1 VTCTLTCRCSH
12 PQHAHTGAWG
22 CPTACTGGCGCSY
35 FEPDLPAPVPVV
47 PALSFVADTGDLDV
61 LDGSYD
67 TRNAR

>member
-1 VTCTLTCRCSH
+1 
-12 PQHAHTGAWG
+12 
-22 CPTACTGGCGCSY
+22 
-35 FEPDLPAPVPVV
+35 VPVV